1 MDRQNAAFAELQG
14 TCDRLSRELRQAGI
28 GAAVKHAA
36 VISATEEEQL
46 WSSGAIGIYSP
57 KALVRC
63 VFYYVGKA
71 FCIRGGQEQRDLKP
85 SQFLREY
92 NPDRYTYEEN
102 GSKNHTGHFSSS
114 GNHNKDYLY
123 AQTDNPPPKCL
134 VYLLDFYFSKFP
146 KPPNTLDFFYLKP
159 LQQAPKNAEAA
170 WFQATPIGRNTLA
183 KFVQMMCDEAGIEE
197 KKSNHSLRASGATA
211 MFAANVPE
219 KMIKEVTGHKSSKA
233 LEL

>member
-1 MDRQNAAFAELQG
+1 M
-14 TCDRLSRELRQAGI
+14 
-28 GAAVKHAA
+28 
-36 VISATEEEQL
+36 
-46 WSSGAIGIYSP
+46 
-57 KALVRC
+57 RC

-92 NPDRYTYEEN
+92 SPDRYTYEEN

-114 GNHNKDYLY
+114 GNHNKVVTSLSMLRLIIHHQSALSTYLIS
-123 AQTDNPPPKCL
+123 TFRNSL
-134 VYLLDFYFSKFP
+134 
-146 KPPNTLDFFYLKP
+146 NLDFFYLKP

-233 LEL
+233 LAIYERPTVQQKQAVSNILVTSSKSYLDEVKKLRVPTEWPRRHHHSLPQPFLIL